1 MMLLGNHLLAPLGLL
16 LLFPRFNLSCMKHY
30 LLWYSSVL
38 VLPIIMVVWCYPAWY
53 NGPSLFIAM
62 MSTLLIGIPLL
73 LLGAWVCSRIAKHY
87 LADSLPHNS

>member
-1 MMLLGNHLLAPLGLL
+1 MLICDFLLAPLGLL
-16 LLFPRFNLSCMKHY
+16 LLFPRFKLSCRRHR
-30 LLWYSSVL
+30 LLWYASVL

-73 LLGAWVCSRIAKHY
+73 LLGAWVCSRIAKRY
-87 LADSLPHNS
+87 LADS